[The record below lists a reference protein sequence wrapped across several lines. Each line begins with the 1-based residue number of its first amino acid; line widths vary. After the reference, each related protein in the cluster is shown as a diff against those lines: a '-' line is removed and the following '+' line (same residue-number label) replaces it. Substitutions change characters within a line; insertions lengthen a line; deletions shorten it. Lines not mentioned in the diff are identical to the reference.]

1 MLRERALSALIFVPV
16 FLGLA
21 WLGGTAFDLFLL
33 IILAIA
39 GFEFSRMLQ
48 NSGYKIAYPLMII
61 AIAALVLPRMFLTAW
76 VEPLAWTL
84 ILVLLG
90 AYSLWQYEHGNEKA
104 FISLGLQVFG
114 VFFIGVLGAYG
125 VSLNQSQPHGNLWLL
140 VTIALVWLVDA
151 GAYLIGSRFGKRKI
165 LPRLSPN
172 KTLEGLIGGTLVG
185 LLSGVLIGWIL
196 RTPLP
201 ELGMLNGAGL
211 GLILGPTAFFGDTL
225 MSLIK
230 RTLAVK
236 DTGSLIPGHGG
247 VLDRLDSMLWA
258 MAVGYYFFMFF
269 GSYKL
274 FRMLLGRPGGLPLP
288 GEYPCKGN
296 PRGYPLK
303 EPD

>member
-1 MLRERALSALIFVPV
+1 MLRERALSALIFVPL

-48 NSGYKIAYPLMII
+48 NSGYKVAYPLMII

-90 AYSLWQYEHGNEKA
+90 AYSLWQYEHGDDKA

-151 GAYLIGSRFGKRKI
+151 GAYLIGTRFGKRKI

-269 GSYKL
+269 GS
-274 FRMLLGRPGGLPLP
+274 
-288 GEYPCKGN
+288 
-296 PRGYPLK
+296 
-303 EPD
+303 